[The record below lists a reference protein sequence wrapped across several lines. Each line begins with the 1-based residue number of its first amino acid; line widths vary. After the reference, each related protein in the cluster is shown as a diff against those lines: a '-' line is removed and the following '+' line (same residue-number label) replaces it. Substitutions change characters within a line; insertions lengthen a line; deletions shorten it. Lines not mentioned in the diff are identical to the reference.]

1 MVRVT
6 YNPVGGKT
14 RMAASRNSGH
24 SGNGFSSYSFS
35 GQVTRYDLLLAAIPL
50 VLAVALLTGLVSPMS
65 VHVAVGGGAL
75 MGGAFVA
82 DALYFHPP
90 IDSTESAGSQ
100 GRSSSFASPGDD

>member
-1 MVRVT
+1 
-6 YNPVGGKT
+6 
-14 RMAASRNSGH
+14 
-24 SGNGFSSYSFS
+24 
-35 GQVTRYDLLLAAIPL
+35 
-50 VLAVALLTGLVSPMS
+50 MS